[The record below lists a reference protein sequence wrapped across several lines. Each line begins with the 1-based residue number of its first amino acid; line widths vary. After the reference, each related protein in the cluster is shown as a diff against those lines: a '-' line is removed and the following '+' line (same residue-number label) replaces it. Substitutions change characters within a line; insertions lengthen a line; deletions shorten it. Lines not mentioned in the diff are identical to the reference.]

1 LATAAGRVTI
11 DEKYMARII
20 HAQLDVETEKM
31 LHEVERGLGWS
42 DSEIVR
48 AGIKMLRGV
57 MLRRRSRPIVGIGRF
72 PSVLSD
78 LGSNKAHLKR
88 FGR

>member
-1 LATAAGRVTI
+1 
-11 DEKYMARII
+11 MARII
-20 HAQLDVETEKM
+20 HARLDSETEKM
-31 LHEVERGLGWS
+31 LREVERSLGWN

-57 MLRRRSRPIVGIGRF
+57 TLRRRSRAIVGLGKF
-72 PSVLSD
+72 PSGLTD
-78 LGSNKAHLKR
+78 LGSNKDHLKG

>member
-1 LATAAGRVTI
+1 
-11 DEKYMARII
+11 MARII
-20 HAQLDVETEKM
+20 HARLDIETEKM
-31 LHEVERGLGWS
+31 LREVERGLGWS

-57 MLRRRSRPIVGIGRF
+57 MLRRRSCPIVGIGKF
-72 PSVLSD
+72 PSGLSD
-78 LGSNKAHLKR
+78 LGSNKEHLKG